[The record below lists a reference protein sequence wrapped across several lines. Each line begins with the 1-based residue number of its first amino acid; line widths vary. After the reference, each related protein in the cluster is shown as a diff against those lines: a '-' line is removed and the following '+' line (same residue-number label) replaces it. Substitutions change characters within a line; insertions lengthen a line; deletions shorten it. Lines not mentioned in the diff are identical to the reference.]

1 MMRRMRNAWERT
13 PAWLGRGR
21 GATAAEYMVLLMLA
35 ALFIVAMIRV
45 FGSSVTS
52 KFEASRQEISGI
64 SSEDRSAASGAGQ
77 GGAGAAN
84 SEQRSMT
91 RTTVASTAASSEAAE
106 ARARGERPQAR
117 WWSVGGVSWIVV
129 AIVLGLFGLLG
140 YVIFGGKK
148 E

>member
-1 MMRRMRNAWERT
+1 MMRRIRSAWERT
-13 PAWLGRGR
+13 PVWLGRGR

-52 KFEASRQEISGI
+52 KFEASRQEISQI
-64 SSEDRSAASGAGQ
+64 SSEDRGDSAGSSHGA
-77 GGAGAAN
+77 AGATN
-84 SEQRSMT
+84 TSQRSVT
-91 RTTVASTAASSEAAE
+91 RTTAASTAAAD
-106 ARARGERPQAR
+106 ARARGERPDAR
-117 WWSVGGVSWIVV
+117 LSSVGGVSWVVV

>member
-64 SSEDRSAASGAGQ
+64 SSEDRGAGQ
-77 GGAGAAN
+77 GAAGAAN

>member
-1 MMRRMRNAWERT
+1 MMRRMRSAWERT

-64 SSEDRSAASGAGQ
+64 SSEDRGTSAAGQ
-77 GGAGAAN
+77 GAAGAN
-84 SEQRSMT
+84 NGEQRSMT
-91 RTTVASTAASSEAAE
+91 RTTVAAAATNSAAAE